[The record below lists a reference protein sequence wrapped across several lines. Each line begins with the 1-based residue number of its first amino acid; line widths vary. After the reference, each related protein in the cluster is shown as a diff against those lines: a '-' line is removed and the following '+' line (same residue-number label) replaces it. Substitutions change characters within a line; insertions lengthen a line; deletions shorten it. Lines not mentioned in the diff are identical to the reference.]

1 MSDNKKELQ
10 AIPFKAETR
19 QLLNILIHSLY
30 SEREVFLRELISN
43 ASDALTRL
51 HFETLTNRNILDP
64 DVEMGIWITPNETE
78 RTLTIRDTGIG
89 MTLEEMVE
97 NLGTIAQ
104 SGARVFLQAA
114 ESNPGNLS
122 DIIGQFGVG
131 FYSAFMVAEWI
142 RVESRSF
149 RPEAQ
154 GAIWFSTGDDTFTV
168 EPADIHT
175 RGTTVTI
182 KLKEDALEFTR
193 SYRLREIIKKHSD
206 YIPYPIYLGE
216 DKEQVNQQTA
226 LWRTPPREVA
236 KEQAFEFYRQLTLDF
251 NEPLT
256 YLHLN
261 IDAPVQLYALLFIPS
276 TPEKPL
282 FSPRKEDGLKLYARK
297 VLIQE
302 YCRDILPN
310 YFRFVQGVVDS
321 EDIPL
326 NVSRETIQASKAM
339 PQLKKVVTRK
349 LLDHLN
355 AMGKDQADNY
365 AKFWKAFGAYIKEGV
380 ATDHETH
387 SDLVPL
393 LRFVTLNHP
402 DSLISLDQ
410 YIEEAHPDQKKIY
423 YLLGDD
429 PRAVFHSPH
438 LDLYRKNKVDVL
450 LLSDPLDPFVMLS
463 LTQYKDYSLVN
474 AALEKPQTSSQEP
487 EPEPEESLPLDE
499 VNRLIRLFKERLG
512 EKVSEVRSTD
522 RLTTSPVRLV
532 NKDGSL
538 QQEVQKVYQLM
549 RKEYTLPEKILE
561 INPSHELI
569 KQLSSLPEEDE
580 RVPLAIDQLFENALL
595 IEGLHPDPAGMV
607 DRINRLLKTALK

>member
-1 MSDNKKELQ
+1 MSDQKTELQ
-10 AIPFKAETR
+10 AIPFRAETR

-64 DVEMGIWITPNETE
+64 DAEMGIWITADESE
-78 RTLTIRDTGIG
+78 RLLTIRDTGIG
-89 MTLEEMVE
+89 MTLEEMIE

-104 SGARVFLQAA
+104 SGARAFLQAA
-114 ESNPGNLS
+114 ESNLGNLS

-142 RVESRSF
+142 RVTSRSF
-149 RPEAQ
+149 RPESQ
-154 GAIWFSTGDDTFTV
+154 GAVWFSTGDDTFTV
-168 EPADIHT
+168 EPADVNT

-182 KLKEDALEFTR
+182 KLKENAAEFAKPF
-193 SYRLREIIKKHSD
+193 RLREIIKKHSD

-216 DKEQVNQQTA
+216 EKERVNQQTA
-226 LWRTPPREVA
+226 LWRKPTREVT

-276 TPEKPL
+276 SPEKPI
-282 FSPRKEDGLKLYARK
+282 FSPRKEEGLKLYARK

-302 YCRDILPN
+302 YCRDTLPD
-310 YFRFVQGVVDS
+310 YLRFVQGVVDS

-339 PQLKKVVTRK
+339 PQVKKVITRK
-349 LLDHLN
+349 LLDHLSTV
-355 AMGKDQADNY
+355 GKDQPDTY
-365 AKFWKAFGAYIKEGV
+365 AKFWKAFHAYIKEGV
-380 ATDHETH
+380 ATDRDAH

-393 LRFVTLNHP
+393 LRFATLNHP

-429 PRAVFHSPH
+429 PRAVLHSPH
-438 LDLYRKNKVDVL
+438 LDLYRKEKVDVL

-474 AALEKPQTSSQEP
+474 AALEKPQTSSQES
-487 EPEPEESLPLDE
+487 ESESKEALPPAELE
-499 VNRLIRLFKERLG
+499 NLIHRFKERLG
-512 EKVSEVRSTD
+512 ERVSEVRSTD

-549 RKEYTLPEKILE
+549 RKEFTLPEKILE

-569 KQLSSLPEEDE
+569 RRLASLPEGDE

-607 DRINRLLKTALK
+607 DRINQLLKTALQ